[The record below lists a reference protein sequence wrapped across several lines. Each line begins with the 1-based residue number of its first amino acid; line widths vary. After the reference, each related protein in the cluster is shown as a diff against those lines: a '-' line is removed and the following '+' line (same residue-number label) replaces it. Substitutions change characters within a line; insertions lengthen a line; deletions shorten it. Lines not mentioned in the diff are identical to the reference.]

1 MEDLDPEPD
10 PDPNLIIL
18 DPDPCDQIMKDP
30 SGFGTLIMSIT
41 VSDPRWSHAD
51 PTPDFS
57 LFIMISFVI
66 MILLLYLQLGI
77 GG

>member
-1 MEDLDPEPD
+1 VEDLDPEPD

-57 LFIMISFVI
+57 LFINKICKDLKKVF
-66 MILLLYLQLGI
+66 QLPKFY
-77 GG
+77 